1 MNSTLTVKIDN
12 FLTVIYSQVI
22 SAMRQATS
30 TLATSLQVEALQS
43 DATGIPF
50 ASYNSIHEAAETI
63 LKSLCLI
70 DANIDTYK
78 KEPLDVVTN
87 YISVCL
93 GNMQT
98 KEELVKHTVDA
109 VIKSIVDE
117 STKIVKNLS
126 GNFNS
131 WRFSWS

>member
-1 MNSTLTVKIDN
+1 MSYLVEDLAHTTSSFVKITDGKYLDIVVGKYVKTEDLTVKIDN

-98 KEELVKHTVDA
+98 KEE
-109 VIKSIVDE
+109 
-117 STKIVKNLS
+117 
-126 GNFNS
+126 
-131 WRFSWS
+131 